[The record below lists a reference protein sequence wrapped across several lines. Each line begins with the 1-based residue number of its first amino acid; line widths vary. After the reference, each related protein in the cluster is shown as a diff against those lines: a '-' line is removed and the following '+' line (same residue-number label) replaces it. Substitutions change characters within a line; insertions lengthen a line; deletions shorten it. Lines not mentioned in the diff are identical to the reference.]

1 MAGWDN
7 VDDVFDTIRKNEAG
21 DTSSLVHIN
30 PQTGQLEVIDGKGT
44 AGTQPATTIQ
54 GERMAGGSEESTAPR
69 LVPSE
74 RVNHEWG
81 ATDYLPASV
90 EDGQITIIEGEIV
103 PDGVGPTA
111 GTRISGERMA

>member
-1 MAGWDN
+1 M
-7 VDDVFDTIRKNEAG
+7 
-21 DTSSLVHIN
+21 
-30 PQTGQLEVIDGKGT
+30 
-44 AGTQPATTIQ
+44 
-54 GERMAGGSEESTAPR
+54 
-69 LVPSE
+69 
-74 RVNHEWG
+74 G